1 MSLPGEL
8 NEKQKVELERN
19 VALVQQQNHE
29 LSVLKEKMAQMTSLV
44 EKKDRELEVLKEAL
58 RCVGR
63 AAWHAEPRLTQVS
76 QEPCTER
83 GGSVSAD

>member
-19 VALVQQQNHE
+19 AALVQQQNRE
-29 LSVLKEKMAQMTSLV
+29 LGALKEKMAQVTSLV

-58 RCVGR
+58 RCVR
-63 AAWHAEPRLTQVS
+63 RSARRAEPRYT
-76 QEPCTER
+76 
-83 GGSVSAD
+83 